1 MKKNGIIVLVI
12 LITMIMLVSCGT
24 KTKDYATPDDTSGT
38 DDANV
43 SDETKTDV
51 TEGQASYTGKIIA
64 IQDSSLLVAS
74 DEVGAQQLTSVGI
87 GEAGITALD
96 GSKVSANE
104 LEAGMIIKIVYDG
117 SIAETY
123 PAQIKAE
130 TIEVQSLGEDLVT
143 LYTNV
148 IREIYKTDDGL
159 NSGIEMIAFDLSGV
173 NNITESEKAAL
184 MYQIGGEYG
193 YMTISGTFDELA
205 SEGYINKEQLSFDK
219 GVLITITQ
227 NNSDNA
233 DSFTFSTKKWRGGD
247 GAVFFD
253 NCKAEKKNGN
263 WQYTLGGFAIS

>member
-1 MKKNGIIVLVI
+1 MKKNGIIVLI
-12 LITMIMLVSCGT
+12 ISITLIMMVSCGT
-24 KTKDYATPDDTSGT
+24 KTKDHETSDGT
-38 DDANV
+38 AGSDNTTV
-43 SDETKTDV
+43 SDETKTDA
-51 TEGQASYTGKIIA
+51 TEVQAFYTGKIIT
-64 IQDSSLLVAS
+64 IQNASLLVAS
-74 DEVGAQQLTSVGI
+74 DDAGAQQLTSVGI
-87 GEAGITALD
+87 DKATIAAED
-96 GSKVSANE
+96 GSKESAE
-104 LEAGMIIKIVYDG
+104 ALEAGMIIKITYDG

-123 PAQIKAE
+123 PAQIAAD
-130 TIEVQSLGEDLVT
+130 TIEVQSIGEDLVT

-173 NNITESEKAAL
+173 KNITESEKAAL

-219 GVLITITQ
+219 GILITITQ

>member
-1 MKKNGIIVLVI
+1 MKKKRIILLVS
-12 LITMIMLVSCGT
+12 LISMIMMVSCGT
-24 KTKDYATPDDTSGT
+24 KTKDYAESDGTSGSDDTT
-38 DDANV
+38 V
-43 SDETKTDV
+43 SDEINTDAI
-51 TEGQASYTGKIIA
+51 EGQASYTGKIIT

-74 DEVGAQQLTSVGI
+74 DEANAQQLTSVGI
-87 GEAGITALD
+87 DKAAISAED
-96 GSKVSANE
+96 GSKESAE
-104 LEAGMIIKIVYDG
+104 GLEAGMIIKITYDG

-123 PAQIKAE
+123 PAQIAAD
-130 TIEVQSLGEDLVT
+130 TIEVQSIGEDLVT

-159 NSGIEMIAFDLSGV
+159 NSGMEMIAFDLSGV

-193 YMTISGTFDELA
+193 YMTVSGTFDELA

-219 GVLITITQ
+219 GILITITQ

-233 DSFTFSTKKWRGGD
+233 DSFTFSAKKWRGGD

-253 NCKAEKKNGN
+253 NCKAEKKDGN